1 MFLHEGLGSVDLWR
15 DFPDRL
21 AAASGLDA
29 IVYSRCGNGRS
40 TPLRERRAV
49 SYMHDEALDALPAV
63 LARHGIERPVLVGHS
78 DGASIALIHAGA
90 FPDRP
95 AALIAIAPHLFI
107 EPLTL
112 ASIAAIRT
120 RYEAT
125 ALRERMAQHHVD
137 VDRTFYGWNEIWLHP
152 SFADWN
158 IEAYA
163 AQVRCPTLA
172 VQGVDDEFGTMRQI
186 ERLRELAADVRLVRL
201 QGCGHSPH
209 RDRPGQLLESCVD
222 FLRTTLGHER
232 QPTPPPPHGFPP
244 GP

>member
-29 IVYSRCGNGRS
+29 LVYSRYGNGRS
-40 TPLRERRAV
+40 SPLRERRAA
-49 SYMHDEALDALPAV
+49 SYMHDEAIETLPAF
-63 LARHGIERPVLVGHS
+63 LALHGVEHPVLVGHS

-95 AALIAIAPHLFI
+95 VALIAIAPHLFV
-107 EPLTL
+107 EPLTRS
-112 ASIAAIRT
+112 SIAAIRP
-120 RYEAT
+120 RYEST
-125 ALRERMAQHHVD
+125 SLRERIARHHVD
-137 VDRTFYGWNEIWLHP
+137 VDRTFYGWNEIWLDR
-152 SFADWN
+152 SFAEWN

-172 VQGVDDEFGTMRQI
+172 IQGVDDEYGTMRQI

-201 QGCGHSPH
+201 DACGHAPH
-209 RDRPGQLLESCVD
+209 RDQPDRLLGSCAD
-222 FLRTTLGHER
+222 FLRATLGGAR
-232 QPTPPPPHGFPP
+232 
-244 GP
+244 